1 MKKYLV
7 FSIPAAAAMLALALW
22 LGLPVGALNAL
33 MFEAGWVETF
43 TLMAYAAAIVAVGL
57 TLLVPGDRI
66 ARAAILLLLVA
77 LGAREMDLHM
87 ALTGTSVLRVSYYLR
102 GAFSPEKGLALA
114 VVALVLA
121 CVGYLLRHYAA
132 LFWRGVR
139 SGQPIAWSVVAF
151 FAAGVVAKILD
162 RCVTILRNDFGVAVT
177 PSAAALVLAVEEM
190 LELSLPVLV
199 VFAAVRYLRS
209 ARPALEARSSVK
221 AEPDEHQPLETAVT
235 R

>member
-7 FSIPAAAAMLALALW
+7 FSIPAAAAMLALGLW
-22 LGLPVGALNAL
+22 LALPAPTVTAM
-33 MFEAGWVETF
+33 MFEAGWVETV
-43 TLMAYAAAIVAVGL
+43 TLFAYAAAIVAVGL
-57 TLLVPGDRI
+57 TLLIRGDRF

-114 VVALVLA
+114 AVALVLA

-139 SGQPIAWSVVAF
+139 TGHPIAWALLAF
-151 FAAGVVAKILD
+151 LAALAVAKVLD

-177 PSAAALVLAVEEM
+177 PSAAALVLAMEEM

-199 VFAAVRYLRS
+199 VFAAVHYLRA
-209 ARPALEARSSVK
+209 ARPALETRSSGK
-221 AEPDEHQPLETAVT
+221 AEPGKRQPLETAAT